1 MMETFETNKIERLKN
16 LMKENIETLRHIPE
30 AKDELEYCKDM
41 LMILK
46 NGNHEC
52 LITFK
57 RWKLIGEA
65 GALLGTGILLNPNN
79 PQKGTIMEH
88 NKVKPTEFQQ
98 KIIDIVNKHKEAVK
112 NRIINVN
119 EFEKKVQEDV
129 KTIMVSELKNDK
141 NFSKALGRK
150 LW

>member
-1 MMETFETNKIERLKN
+1 MMENFETNKIERLKN
-16 LMKENIETLRHIPE
+16 LMKENIETLQNIPE

-46 NGNHEC
+46 NGNYEY

-65 GALLGTGILLNPNN
+65 GALLGTGILINPNN

-112 NRIINVN
+112 NEIISIN
-119 EFEKKVQEDV
+119 EFENKVQEDV
-129 KTIMVSELKNDK
+129 KTIIVSELKNDN